1 MFVLIFKFQ
10 HATASLLK
18 CTRCN
23 INSFGAQAH
32 NFCKGLPRMT
42 ILNEIHDN
50 NIRSVHID
58 AFTLSF
64 NPTARFIFDAV
75 DEANPG
81 VTSTLPVI
89 LPTMSDAEYE
99 EMLDDIR
106 SGPLPQLDDVD
117 VSGVSPPSVEQL
129 LDVTCK
135 LSTSLIGNIMK
146 THRYSPC
153 SHFVN
158 P

>member
-1 MFVLIFKFQ
+1 
-10 HATASLLK
+10 
-18 CTRCN
+18 
-23 INSFGAQAH
+23 
-32 NFCKGLPRMT
+32 MT
-42 ILNEIHDN
+42 ILNEVHDN

-117 VSGVSPPSVEQL
+117 VSGVSPPSAEQ
-129 LDVTCK
+129 TCK